1 MVSIRD
7 IRNPYS
13 VLIEDVVKLHL
24 AALTEKELKDVV
36 EHFRDQI
43 QSNRVICYIKDI
55 YSLVTVLEARNVLN
69 SQNVDA
75 LLDIAKLINRP
86 LAAQRIQDYKKHREL
101 VMHPPLPKLAPSSPS
116 SPPCIETSHQISRE
130 KLIDKVFAEIAKLL
144 GRDVSSFARAL
155 PFDLSESELQHLRS
169 QSRDNLEEA
178 TLKVLKLFRERNP
191 NIDHIQSVMQALNV
205 IKRSEIRR
213 KIEVILSANARCS

>member
-43 QSNRVICYIKDI
+43 QSNRVISYIKDI

-75 LLDIAKLINRP
+75 LLDIAKLVNRP
-86 LAAQRIQDYKKHREL
+86 LAAQRIQDYKKHREF
-101 VMHPPLPKLAPSSPS
+101 VMHPPLPKIAPPPRPPSS
-116 SPPCIETSHQISRE
+116 CNETSHQISKE

-155 PFDLSESELQHLRS
+155 PFDLSESELQSLRS
-169 QSRDNLEEA
+169 QSRGNLEEA

-191 NIDHIQSVMQALNV
+191 NIDHIQSIMQALNI

-213 KIEVILSANARCS
+213 KIELILTANAKFS

>member
-43 QSNRVICYIKDI
+43 QSNRVISYIKDI

-75 LLDIAKLINRP
+75 LLDISKIINRP
-86 LAAQRIQDYKKHREL
+86 LAAQRIQDYKKQKEL
-101 VMHPPLPKLAPSSPS
+101 VLHPTLPKIAPPPPL
-116 SPPCIETSHQISRE
+116 CIESGQQISRE

-155 PFDLSESELQHLRS
+155 PFDLSENELQNLRG
-169 QSRDNLEEA
+169 QSKGNLEEA
-178 TLKVLKLFRERNP
+178 TLKVLKLFRERSP
-191 NIDHIQSVMQALNV
+191 NIDHIQSVMQALNI
-205 IKRSEIRR
+205 IKRGEIRR
-213 KIEVILSANARCS
+213 KIESILSANAICS